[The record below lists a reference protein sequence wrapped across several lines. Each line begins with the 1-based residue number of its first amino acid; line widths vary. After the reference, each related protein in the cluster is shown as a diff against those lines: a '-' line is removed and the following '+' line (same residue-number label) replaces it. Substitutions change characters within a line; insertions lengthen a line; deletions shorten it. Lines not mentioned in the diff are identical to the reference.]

1 MNQHEEISAW
11 MDGAAEP
18 GREDGIAT
26 RVSVDPDSR
35 SRWDDWHLIG
45 DVMRSSALARP
56 SGLSDALNKRLES
69 EPLHLP
75 VARAEGPGR
84 ERRGRKRQLVYGAAV
99 AAAVAFVAV
108 VAVAPQMQQ
117 GGVVEMLANAV
128 APQAPSAGRP
138 AVEPLAPLMAE
149 DPRLRDLLDA
159 HGSMS
164 IRPVSVEVR

>member
-18 GREDGIAT
+18 GQEDNVAT
-26 RVSVDPDSR
+26 RVSSDPDSR

-45 DVMRSSALARP
+45 DVMRSNSLARR
-56 SGLSDALNKRLES
+56 SGFSDALGRRLQS

-75 VARAEGPGR
+75 VARVAETVR
-84 ERRGRKRQLVYGAAV
+84 ERRSRKRQLVYGAAV

-128 APQAPSAGRP
+128 APQTPAGNRP
-138 AVEPLAPLMAE
+138 AAEPLAPLVAE